1 MVNKHQFQ
9 MLAKAFRA
17 GKISLS
23 DFTEQAYNPPAAD
36 QPKSSA
42 VGGAKEKSRTGE
54 GAASDGTVAE

>member
-36 QPKSSA
+36 QPRSSA
-42 VGGAKEKSRTGE
+42 VDGAKEKLSTGE
-54 GAASDGTVAE
+54 GSASDGTVAQ

>member
-23 DFTEQAYNPPAAD
+23 DFTEQAY
-36 QPKSSA
+36 KSS
-42 VGGAKEKSRTGE
+42 G
-54 GAASDGTVAE
+54 

>member
-23 DFTEQAYNPPAAD
+23 DFTEQAYNPPAGEASG
-36 QPKSSA
+36 SSA
-42 VGGAKEKSRTGE
+42 PEVAKEKTSAGDGST
-54 GAASDGTVAE
+54 SDDEVAQ

>member
-23 DFTEQAYNPPAAD
+23 EFTDQAFNPPAGEESET
-36 QPKSSA
+36 PKPDIQAQSSA
-42 VGGAKEKSRTGE
+42 SE
-54 GAASDGTVAE
+54 GSASDGKVAQ

>member
-23 DFTEQAYNPPAAD
+23 DFTEQAYNPPAGESTEALEAKAD
-36 QPKSSA
+36 SRSDEKKSSD
-42 VGGAKEKSRTGE
+42 
-54 GAASDGTVAE
+54 AAAQ

>member
-23 DFTEQAYNPPAAD
+23 EFTDQAFNPPAGEEAKSPKAAD
-36 QPKSSA
+36 TQAQSSA
-42 VGGAKEKSRTGE
+42 SE
-54 GAASDGTVAE
+54 GSASDGKDAQ

>member
-23 DFTEQAYNPPAAD
+23 DFTEQAYNPPAGEES
-36 QPKSSA
+36 KSSTS
-42 VGGAKEKSRTGE
+42 GGAKEQ
-54 GAASDGTVAE
+54 ASAGDGSVCDGTVAQ

>member
-23 DFTEQAYNPPAAD
+23 DFTEQAYNPPAEKALGESERKG
-36 QPKSSA
+36 KSSSEED
-42 VGGAKEKSRTGE
+42 VPSE
-54 GAASDGTVAE
+54 

>member
-23 DFTEQAYNPPAAD
+23 DFTEQAYNPPAE
-36 QPKSSA
+36 
-42 VGGAKEKSRTGE
+42 EKNSN
-54 GAASDGTVAE
+54 AASVDEASQNAKPDESSKS

>member
-23 DFTEQAYNPPAAD
+23 EFTEQAFNPPAE
-36 QPKSSA
+36 PSSS
-42 VGGAKEKSRTGE
+42 KPSQSEQ
-54 GAASDGTVAE
+54 AAPDDGSKANAPVAR

>member
-23 DFTEQAYNPPAAD
+23 DFTDQAFNPPA
-36 QPKSSA
+36 
-42 VGGAKEKSRTGE
+42 GE
-54 GAASDGTVAE
+54 GAETPKSADDQPQPKANEAPPSP